1 MHFVDVVADV
11 LEADPNEI
19 TDDANPDTL
28 PNWTSLRHL
37 QLIVAL
43 EEVYGLSFAYR
54 EIRQLTSIGQ
64 LRDLLRTRGVTA

>member
-1 MHFVDVVADV
+1 MQFVDVVADV
-11 LEADPNEI
+11 LEADPVEI

-54 EIRQLTSIGQ
+54 EIRQLNSIGQ
-64 LRDLLRTRGVTA
+64 LRDLLRARGVTV